1 MRTRTHHG
9 HPVRKLTVHHRRHND
24 SPCFPCP
31 LATGMIAAETD
42 RTSGK

>member
-1 MRTRTHHG
+1 MRTRTHHT
-9 HPVRKLTVHHRRHND
+9 VRKLTVHHRRHND

-31 LATGMIAAETD
+31 LATGMIATEND